1 MSSSRDGMLTQDY
14 IGLVLVYA
22 IIVASLGIALL
33 VEHINPNINVRKI
46 VHVGVGNFV
55 LVWWM
60 FSAGWIML
68 AFFALPFALILF
80 LAMFKDNVIARG
92 KLGELTKEKGHTTGL
107 FFYVISITVM
117 IVFFFPE
124 HWLAASIGIVAMTYG
139 DGMGSVIGR
148 RFGRHRIIN
157 GKSLEGSFGVFL
169 GTFVSAVIVS
179 ALYVWLSLNGH
190 YVGDVTAILPL
201 WVACILVGLWSAL
214 LEAVCPGEYDNLA
227 IPISTAIILVLMG
240 L

>member
-169 GTFVSAVIVS
+169 GTFVSAAIVS
-179 ALYVWLSLNGH
+179 VLYVWLSSNGH
-190 YVGDVTAILPL
+190 CVGDVTAILPL
-201 WVACILVGLWSAL
+201 WVVCILVGLWSAL

>member
-1 MSSSRDGMLTQDY
+1 MITQDY
-14 IGLVLVYA
+14 IGLVLVYT
-22 IIVASLGIALL
+22 IIIASLGIALL
-33 VEHINPNINVRKI
+33 VERVSPDTNIRKI

-68 AFFALPFALILF
+68 AFFALPFALVLF
-80 LAMFKDNVIARG
+80 LAMFKNNVIARG

-107 FFYVISITVM
+107 FFYVVSITVM
-117 IVFFFPE
+117 ILFFFPE

-139 DGMGSVIGR
+139 DGMGSVVGK

-169 GTFVSAVIVS
+169 GTFLSSIILS
-179 ALYVWLSLNGH
+179 ALYIWLSSNGH
-190 YVGDVTAILPL
+190 YVGDVSAVLPIWILCAI
-201 WVACILVGLWSAL
+201 VGLWSAF

-227 IPISTAIILVLMG
+227 IPISTAVLLVLLG

>member
-1 MSSSRDGMLTQDY
+1 MLTQDY

-22 IIVASLGIALL
+22 IIVVSLGIALL
-33 VEHINPNINVRKI
+33 AEHINPNINVRKI

-107 FFYVISITVM
+107 F
-117 IVFFFPE
+117 
-124 HWLAASIGIVAMTYG
+124 
-139 DGMGSVIGR
+139 
-148 RFGRHRIIN
+148 
-157 GKSLEGSFGVFL
+157 
-169 GTFVSAVIVS
+169 
-179 ALYVWLSLNGH
+179 
-190 YVGDVTAILPL
+190 
-201 WVACILVGLWSAL
+201 
-214 LEAVCPGEYDNLA
+214 
-227 IPISTAIILVLMG
+227 
-240 L
+240 